1 VASERSAT
9 VRGAGGPPA
18 PRSVSIERAAQIL
31 RPGEDGLQHFRG
43 SEQLRAQTLR
53 AGDLSVRD
61 GAIAGSEPDPRAELT
76 IDASGCAVIPG
87 FVDCHT
93 HLPFAGWRA
102 GEYEQKLTGVPYEE
116 ISRSGGGIRS
126 SARAFAAMTDEQV
139 LAQATGL
146 AAEMLATGTTTF
158 ECKSGYGLERDAEL
172 RSLRLARELA
182 GRVPQTT
189 LSTALLAH
197 SVPEGYTPAS
207 WMDVVDEMMPEVL
220 ELGTVSALDIFVES
234 IAFGLPELERMGALA
249 SAAGLALRVHGE
261 QLSCMRS
268 VPVALRAGAR
278 SIDHLSQV
286 HEDDIAPLADAQC
299 AAVLLPAAEFL
310 GSEQRV
316 PGRALVDEGAI
327 VVLATDGNPG
337 TAPVCSIPL
346 VIGLAARL
354 YGFGVLETLGMATL
368 NAAWVLEMAHDR
380 GSIEPGKRADLLVLD
395 GPVDS
400 IAYRFGHDPVQI
412 ALIGGEP
419 VHIRDEAAASR
430 LSYRERP

>member
-1 VASERSAT
+1 L
-9 VRGAGGPPA
+9 
-18 PRSVSIERAAQIL
+18 L
-31 RPGEDGLQHFRG
+31 RPGENGLQHFRG
-43 SEQLRAQTLR
+43 PEQLRAQTLDG
-53 AGDLSVRD
+53 GDLSARD
-61 GAIAGSEPDPRAELT
+61 GSIARFERDPRADLA
-76 IDASGCAVIPG
+76 IDASRCAVIPG

-116 ISRSGGGIRS
+116 ISRSGGGIKS
-126 SARAFAAMTDEQV
+126 SARALQALTDEQV

-172 RSLRLARELA
+172 RSLRLARELGA
-182 GRVPQTT
+182 RVPQMT

-197 SVPEGYTPAS
+197 SVPEGYTPSS
-207 WMDVVDEMMPEVL
+207 WVDVVEEMMPEVM

-234 IAFGLPELERMGALA
+234 IAFGLDELERMGALA
-249 SAAGLALRVHGE
+249 NAAGLALRVHGE

-278 SIDHLSQV
+278 SIDHLSQI
-286 HEDDIAPLADAQC
+286 HPDDIGPLADAAC
-299 AAVLLPAAEFL
+299 AAGLLPAAEFL
-310 GSEQRV
+310 GAEHRA
-316 PGRALVDEGAI
+316 PGRALVDAGAI

-337 TAPVCSIPL
+337 TAPVFSMPL

-368 NAAWVLEMAHDR
+368 NAAWVLDMAHDR
-380 GSIEPGKRADLLVLD
+380 GSIELGKRADLLVLD

-412 ALIGGEP
+412 ALIAGEP
-419 VHIRDEAAASR
+419 VYLRDEAAAAR
-430 LSYRERP
+430 LSYRDAT

>member
-1 VASERSAT
+1 VASERS
-9 VRGAGGPPA
+9 P
-18 PRSVSIERAAQIL
+18 SVSIEGAAQLL
-31 RPGEDGLQHFRG
+31 RPGAAGLQHFRG
-43 SEQLRAQTLR
+43 PAQLRAQTIDG
-53 AGDLSVRD
+53 GDLSIGD
-61 GAIAGSEPDPRAELT
+61 GAIDGFAPNPRASLT
-76 IDASGCAVIPG
+76 IDAAGCAVIPG

-102 GEYEQKLTGVPYEE
+102 TEYEQKLTGVPYEE
-116 ISRSGGGIRS
+116 ISRSGGGIKS
-126 SARAFAAMTDEQV
+126 SARALASATDDQV

-158 ECKSGYGLERDAEL
+158 EGKSGYGLARDAEL
-172 RSLRLARELA
+172 RLLVLAQAMARS
-182 GRVPQTT
+182 VPQTT
-189 LSTALLAH
+189 LSTGLLAH
-197 SVPEGYTPAS
+197 SVPEGFTPAT
-207 WMDVVDEMMPEVL
+207 WMDVVEAMMPEVL
-220 ELGTVSALDIFVES
+220 ALGTVSALDIFVES

-249 SAAGLALRVHGE
+249 TAAGLALRVHGE

-278 SIDHLSQV
+278 SIDHLSQI
-286 HEDDIAPLADAQC
+286 HPDDIAPLAEAAC

-310 GSEQRV
+310 GAEHRA
-316 PGRALVDEGAI
+316 PGRALVDADAI

-337 TAPVCSIPL
+337 TAPVFSMPT

-368 NAAWVLEMAHDR
+368 NAAWVLDLAHDR

-400 IAYRFGHDPVQI
+400 IAYRFGHNPVQL
-412 ALIGGEP
+412 ALIGGEL
-419 VHIRDEAAASR
+419 VYVRDEAAAAR
-430 LSYRERP
+430 VSYRESP

>member
-1 VASERSAT
+1 MASHR
-9 VRGAGGPPA
+9 RQ
-18 PRSVSIERAAQIL
+18 SVSLEGAAQLL

-43 SEQLRAQTLR
+43 PEQLRAQTLDP
-53 AGDLSVRD
+53 GDLCVRD
-61 GAIAGSEPDPRAELT
+61 GGIAALSRDPRAELR
-76 IDASGCAVIPG
+76 IDCNGCAVIPG

-102 GEYEQKLTGVPYEE
+102 AEYEQKLTGVPYEK
-116 ISRSGGGIRS
+116 ISRSGGGIKS
-126 SARAFAAMTDEQV
+126 SARALVSMSDEQV
-139 LAQATGL
+139 LAQATDL
-146 AAEMLATGTTTF
+146 AAEMLASGTTTL
-158 ECKSGYGLERDAEL
+158 ECKSGYGLARDAEL

-182 GRVPQTT
+182 GRVAQTT

-197 SVPEGYTPAS
+197 SVPDGYEPST
-207 WMDVVDEMMPEVL
+207 WMDVVEEMMPEVM

-234 IAFGLPELERMGALA
+234 IAFGLPELERMGAVA

-278 SIDHLSQV
+278 SIDHLSQI
-286 HEDDIAPLADAQC
+286 HSDDIGPLADAAC
-299 AAVLLPAAEFL
+299 GAVLLPAAEFL
-310 GSEQRV
+310 GAEHRA
-316 PGRALVDEGAI
+316 PGRALVDAGAI

-337 TAPVCSIPL
+337 TAPVFSMPL

-368 NAAWVLEMAHDR
+368 NAAWVLDMAHDR
-380 GSIEPGKRADLLVLD
+380 GSIESGKRADLLVLD

-400 IAYRFGHDPVQI
+400 IAYRFGRDPV
-412 ALIGGEP
+412 ALVLIGGEP
-419 VHIRDEAAASR
+419 VYVRDEAAAAR
-430 LSYRERP
+430 LSYREPA

>member
-1 VASERSAT
+1 VASER
-9 VRGAGGPPA
+9 RPA
-18 PRSVSIERAAQIL
+18 VSIEGAAQLL
-31 RPGEDGLQHFRG
+31 RPGTDRLQHFRG
-43 SEQLRAQTLR
+43 REQLRAQTLDG
-53 AGDLSVRD
+53 GDLAVRD
-61 GAIAGSEPDPRAELT
+61 GAIAGFDADPRAALT

-116 ISRSGGGIRS
+116 ISRSGGGIKS
-126 SARAFAAMTDEQV
+126 SARALAAATDEQV

-158 ECKSGYGLERDAEL
+158 EGKSGYGLARDAEL
-172 RSLRLARELA
+172 RLLGLARALSQ
-182 GRVPQTT
+182 RVPQTT

-197 SVPEGYTPAS
+197 SVPEGYEPST
-207 WMDVVDEMMPEVL
+207 WMDVVEAMMPEVL
-220 ELGTVSALDIFVES
+220 EPGTVSALDIFVES

-249 SAAGLALRVHGE
+249 GAAGLALRVHGE

-278 SIDHLSQV
+278 SIDHLSQI
-286 HEDDIAPLADAQC
+286 HPDDIAPLAEAAC

-310 GSEQRV
+310 GAEHRA
-316 PGRALVDEGAI
+316 PGRALVESGAI

-337 TAPVCSIPL
+337 TAPVFSMPM

-368 NAAWVLEMAHDR
+368 NAAWVLDVAHDR
-380 GSIEPGKRADLLVLD
+380 GSIEAGKRADLLVLD

-400 IAYRFGHDPVQI
+400 IAYRFGHNPVQLV
-412 ALIGGEP
+412 LIGGEL
-419 VHIRDEAAASR
+419 VYVRDDAAAAR
-430 LSYRERP
+430 VSYRETA